1 VGGACGTHG
10 VEERCIQDCG
20 GENEAK
26 VPLDLCVRGGIILEW
41 VLKK

>member
-1 VGGACGTHG
+1 V
-10 VEERCIQDCG
+10 VKERCIQGCG

-26 VPLDLCVRGGIILEW
+26 VPLDLSVGGGIILEW